1 MNTLHVIFFLYLCK
15 LQFIETMKSISE
27 LQDIASQV
35 RRDIIRMTAQA
46 QSGHPGG
53 SLGCT
58 DFLTALYFNVMN
70 VEPNRF
76 KMSAEGEDV
85 FFLSNGHI
93 SPVFYSIL
101 ARRGYFPT
109 SELGTFRKLDSRLQG
124 HPSITHNLPGV
135 RMASGSL
142 GQGLSVA
149 IGTALTKKLN
159 NDPSIVYC
167 LCGDGEL
174 QEGQNWEA
182 MMFASAK
189 HVNNLIAVVDDNG
202 LQIDGATKDVCDLG
216 DLRAKFEAFGWQV
229 LDMDGHNMENILST
243 LDEAKKKLANKKPV
257 FIVMKTEMGHGV
269 DFMTNNCKF
278 HGAVTNAEQTENALS
293 QLKETLG
300 DY

>member
-1 MNTLHVIFFLYLCK
+1 
-15 LQFIETMKSISE
+15 MKPISE

-35 RRDIIRMTAQA
+35 RRDIIRMTALA
-46 QSGHPGG
+46 KSGHPGG
-53 SLGCT
+53 SLGCA

-70 VEPNRF
+70 VDPAHFN
-76 KMSAEGEDV
+76 MNGENEDL

-93 SPVFYSIL
+93 SPVFYSVL
-101 ARRGYFPT
+101 AHRGYFPK
-109 SELGTFRKLDSRLQG
+109 SELATFRKMDSRLQG

-142 GQGLSVA
+142 GQGLSNAVGA
-149 IGTALTKKLN
+149 ALAKKLN
-159 NDPSIVYC
+159 GDKSIVYC

-182 MMFASAK
+182 IMFASAK
-189 HVNNLIAVVDDNG
+189 QVNNLIAVVDDNG
-202 LQIDGATKDVCDLG
+202 LQIDGTTKDVCDLG

-229 LDMDGHNMENILST
+229 LDMDGHNMENILSV
-243 LDEAKKKLANKKPV
+243 LNEAKQKLVNNKPV

-269 DFMTNNCKF
+269 DFMTNDCKY
-278 HGAVTNAEQTENALS
+278 HGTVTNDEQTEIALS

-300 DY
+300 DF

>member
-1 MNTLHVIFFLYLCK
+1 
-15 LQFIETMKSISE
+15 MKPVSE

-53 SLGCT
+53 SLGCA
-58 DFLTALYFNVMN
+58 DFLSVLYFSAMN
-70 VEPNRF
+70 INPSHF
-76 KMSAEGEDV
+76 KMSGAGEDL

-93 SPVFYSIL
+93 SPVFYSVL
-101 ARRGYFPT
+101 ARRGYFPI
-109 SELGTFRKLDSRLQG
+109 SELSTFRKLDSRLQG
-124 HPSITHNLPGV
+124 HPSIAHNLPGV

-149 IGTALTKKLN
+149 IGAALTKKLN
-159 NDPSIVYC
+159 HDKSLVYC

-182 MMFASAK
+182 MMFAAAK
-189 HVNNLIAVVDDNG
+189 HVDNLIAVVDYNG

-216 DLRAKFEAFGWQV
+216 DLRAKIEAFGWQV
-229 LDMDGHNMENILST
+229 LDMDGHDMEDIISVLNQ
-243 LDEAKKKLANKKPV
+243 AKRRLAEKKPV

-269 DFMTNNCKF
+269 DFMTNDCKY
-278 HGAVTNAEQTENALS
+278 HGSVTNAEQTEIALS

-300 DY
+300 DF